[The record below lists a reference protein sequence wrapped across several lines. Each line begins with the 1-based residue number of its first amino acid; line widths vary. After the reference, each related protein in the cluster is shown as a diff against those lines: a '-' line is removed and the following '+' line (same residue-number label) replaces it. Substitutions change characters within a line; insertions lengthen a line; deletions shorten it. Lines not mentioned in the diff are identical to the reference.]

1 MKRKL
6 YLLLLSAL
14 GFSTACSEK
23 NDEPNQVCMYG
34 TPRIDFRIQGKVTD
48 RAGNPVPGIEVR
60 NEDRSYGYGNTTLT
74 DKAGMYDLTGSAFF
88 TEVDLSFHDIDGAQ
102 NGGDF
107 ETETLSVK
115 FAAEEQTAP
124 GDDDWFNGAY
134 VRKGAD
140 VALTEKSAPEE
151 EE

>member
-14 GFSTACSEK
+14 GFSAACDKE
-23 NDEPNQVCMYG
+23 NEPNQVCMYG

-48 RAGNPVPGIEVR
+48 PAGNPIPGIEIR
-60 NEDRSYGYGNTTLT
+60 NEDRSYGKDNTALT
-74 DKAGMYDLTGSAFF
+74 DEKGLYDISGSAFSPEF
-88 TEVDLSFHDIDGAQ
+88 NLSFHDIDGPE

-115 FAAEEQTAP
+115 FTDEELTAP
-124 GDDDWFNGAY
+124 GSDSWFNGTY
-134 VRKGAD
+134 TRTGAD
-140 VALTEKSAPEE
+140 VILTEKNSEE
-151 EE
+151 E